1 MMPWIKIRLSKFA
14 TVFLWAAISGCTAT
28 HVGGDGKDPYINSF
42 GKEIAVSFPAWTSES
57 DKSDELRKRAE
68 VVALQKCGNQNY
80 SLVGMVSRAWDGSKG
95 SFIGADIS
103 CHALGSDTFA
113 TKSQSPVTEQQL
125 ANVSD
130 KHICATAIERNRP
143 VWSSV
148 TQWVRAAQ
156 RRSLTQRRCASII
169 GRFTEQQIAAVHG
182 PPKQRRANI
191 VRPTSP
197 SVAPPKVEIA
207 AKDSDERLCQKAIQQ
222 NSPEWETISIWRK
235 QVLEAK
241 RRGLGEQQ
249 CARLAGWFTEQQI
262 AAVHNPKPPAVRPT
276 RKPKVV
282 AKAPPEKPKS
292 PHRIR
297 FSSGSGFFVSKSGH
311 VVTNAHVVNG
321 CSRITVGDNANAQTR
336 AALISTD
343 RRNDLA
349 LLKLGSLEMASA
361 ETKSLIK
368 KLGIKIVPLVA
379 HGLLRPKDVELGESV
394 LVAGFPYGELYS
406 NTIKVTGGMVSAVR
420 GIGDDSAQFQMDA
433 AAQSGNSGGPIY
445 DTNGNI
451 VGVVVAQLNKFKVAK
466 ATGSLPENVNFGIKA
481 STVRQ
486 FLNTSGLP
494 SKWSTRSKRMSPTAL
509 AKIAQKQT
517 LMVICHR

>member
-1 MMPWIKIRLSKFA
+1 MGIPVKSFWLLGFPVALLALEGCQAFPEISQDTSKSISTSNFSGPSNQQLCRLALDRSRPKWDNTRLYRHRVVEALKRGLDEQQCARLSG
-14 TVFLWAAISGCTAT
+14 W
-28 HVGGDGKDPYINSF
+28 
-42 GKEIAVSFPAWTSES
+42 
-57 DKSDELRKRAE
+57 
-68 VVALQKCGNQNY
+68 
-80 SLVGMVSRAWDGSKG
+80 
-95 SFIGADIS
+95 
-103 CHALGSDTFA
+103 
-113 TKSQSPVTEQQL
+113 
-125 ANVSD
+125 
-130 KHICATAIERNRP
+130 
-143 VWSSV
+143 
-148 TQWVRAAQ
+148 
-156 RRSLTQRRCASII
+156 
-169 GRFTEQQIAAVHG
+169 FTEQQIAAV
-182 PPKQRRANI
+182 PASPKRARANTVRRTDPPASAAEIEI
-191 VRPTSP
+191 V
-197 SVAPPKVEIA
+197 AY
-207 AKDSDERLCQKAIQQ
+207 DSDERLCQKAIQH
-222 NSPEWETISIWRK
+222 NSPKWETNSVWRK

-349 LLKLGSLEMASA
+349 LLKLGSLEMASD

-368 KLGIKIVPLVA
+368 KLGIKVVPLVA
-379 HGLLRPKDVELGESV
+379 HGLLRLKDVELGERV

-481 STVRQ
+481 STVMQ
-486 FLNTSGLP
+486 FLTTSGLP
-494 SKWSTRSKRMSPTAL
+494 SKWSARSKKMSPTAL

-517 LMVICHR
+517 LMVICHK

>member
-1 MMPWIKIRLSKFA
+1 MRPWTKIRLSKLTTA
-14 TVFLWAAISGCTAT
+14 FLWVSISGCTAT
-28 HVGGDGKDPYINSF
+28 HVGGVPTDPRANSF
-42 GKEIAVSFPAWTSES
+42 GKEIVVTFPAWTSES

-80 SLVGMVSRAWDGSKG
+80 SLVGIVSRDWDGRKG

-103 CHALGSDTFA
+103 CHALGGDTFA
-113 TKSQSPVTEQQL
+113 TKSQPPITNQQL

-130 KHICATAIERNRP
+130 KHICATAIERHSP
-143 VWSSV
+143 VWSSA
-148 TQWVRAAQ
+148 TQWVRAAR

-169 GRFTEQQIAAVHG
+169 GRFTEQQIAALTP
-182 PPKQRRANI
+182 PPKQARANT
-191 VRPTSP
+191 VRRT
-197 SVAPPKVEIA
+197 APPVSSPEIEIA

-222 NSPEWETISIWRK
+222 NTPKWETISIWRK

-276 RKPKVV
+276 RKPKVI
-282 AKAPPEKPKS
+282 AKATPKT
-292 PHRIR
+292 PKATRRVR

-336 AALISTD
+336 VALISTD

-368 KLGIKIVPLVA
+368 KLGIKIVPLVD
-379 HGLLRPKDVELGESV
+379 HGLLRSKDVELGESV

-445 DTNGNI
+445 DNSGNI

-481 STVRQ
+481 STVKQ
-486 FLNTSGLP
+486 FLTTNGLP
-494 SKWSTRSKRMSPTAL
+494 SKWSKRSKKMSTKAL

>member
-1 MMPWIKIRLSKFA
+1 MPWIKIRLSKFA

-103 CHALGSDTFA
+103 CHALGSDTFV
-113 TKSQSPVTEQQL
+113 TKSHAPVTEQQL

-207 AKDSDERLCQKAIQQ
+207 AKDSDERLCQKAIQH
-222 NSPEWETISIWRK
+222 NSPKWDTAFHFQGDVK
-235 QVLEAK
+235 EAK

-249 CARLAGWFTEQQI
+249 CARLSGRFTEQQI
-262 AAVHNPKPPAVRPT
+262 AAVHNPKPAVVKPI
-276 RKPKVV
+276 RKPKVI
-282 AKAPPEKPKS
+282 AKATPKT
-292 PHRIR
+292 PKATRRAR

-321 CSRITVGDNANAQTR
+321 CSRITVGDNAKTQTR
-336 AALISTD
+336 AALVEDD

-349 LLKLGSLEMASA
+349 LLKLGSLEMASD

-368 KLGIKIVPLVA
+368 KLGIKVVPLVA
-379 HGLLRPKDVELGESV
+379 HGLLRLKDVELGERV

-481 STVRQ
+481 STVMQ
-486 FLNTSGLP
+486 FLTTSGLP
-494 SKWSTRSKRMSPTAL
+494 SKWSARSKKMSPTAL

-517 LMVICHR
+517 LMVICHK